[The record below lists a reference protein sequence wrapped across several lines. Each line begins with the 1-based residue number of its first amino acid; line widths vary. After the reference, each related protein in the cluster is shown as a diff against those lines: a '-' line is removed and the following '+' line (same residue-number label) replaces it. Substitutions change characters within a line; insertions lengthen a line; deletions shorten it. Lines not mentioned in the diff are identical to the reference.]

1 MSALQIADSPPI
13 RRDETVPIAL
23 LLAFAGGYLDAYTW
37 IIHGVMANAQTAN
50 LVLLWV
56 HSTAGRWQEAV
67 HFVPPLAAFTVG
79 IVIASWL
86 RRAAG
91 ERASAISTLIE
102 IVLLIVIG
110 ILHNRVPDVAGT
122 FGISVVAAM
131 QTSIFTKV
139 EGMAYSSVMI
149 TGNLRQWIEG
159 LFAWASGDRQPHVL
173 RLSTIFWALCAA
185 FGTGAAVGAFATKGI
200 PNVALGIPVAALL
213 VVLLS
218 CELQREA

>member
-1 MSALQIADSPPI
+1 MSALEIAGSPPI

-56 HSTAGRWQEAV
+56 HSTAARWQEAV
-67 HFVPPLAAFTVG
+67 HFVPPLVAFTVG

-91 ERASAISTLIE
+91 DRASAISTLIE
-102 IVLLIVIG
+102 IVVLIVVG
-110 ILHNRVPDVAGT
+110 ILHNRVPDIAGT
-122 FGISVVAAM
+122 FGISLVAAI
-131 QTSIFTKV
+131 QASIFTKV
-139 EGMAYSSVMI
+139 EGAVYSSVMI

-159 LFAWASGDRQPHVL
+159 LFAWASGDRRSHVL
-173 RLSTIFWALCAA
+173 RRSTIFWALCAA

-200 PNVALGIPVAALL
+200 PNIALGIPVAALL
-213 VVLLS
+213 VVLLR
-218 CELQREA
+218 CELQPAA